1 VEIRRTAI
9 IKLDVDDSD
18 APHLHE
24 TIEEYL
30 WACNY
35 VVQDA
40 WQDDYKPTSKTEL
53 HRRTYRDVRE
63 QTRLQAN
70 LVQSARNRAAEA
82 IKGVVARW
90 QNGKKA
96 SQPHFTTPSVRYD
109 KRSATFHD
117 GHISLSTVNGRIE
130 AEYVLP
136 PEGDNP
142 HTRYLRNDE
151 YEVTGATLQYRD
163 ATDTF
168 FLHIGTKADVESEI
182 PDEGDAE
189 HSTVLGVDL
198 GIEQIAVTSTGMF
211 WSGDYLNHRRREYE
225 RVRDD
230 LQRTGT
236 ESAHRTIE
244 RMGDRETRWVEDY
257 IHRVSK
263 AIVQEA
269 VAHGCN
275 RIAFEELTD
284 IRDRMPGM
292 KAFHVWAFR
301 RLYDYVTYK
310 AREAG
315 IEAVQVDPAYTS
327 KRCSRC
333 GVITDGNRPSQ
344 AKFCCRKCGYDVNAD
359 YNAAKNIGFRLLRAG
374 QTSSHGG
381 ATRHL
386 ALKSGTMTVNG
397 GYSPTSGKVRTGVHR
412 QAHTHRWAGD
422 PWNNR

>member
-1 VEIRRTAI
+1 MVEVRRTVVV
-9 IKLDVDDSD
+9 KLNVDDSD
-18 APHLHE
+18 ATLLHE
-24 TIEEYL
+24 TVEEYL

-40 WQDDYKPTSKTEL
+40 WRDDYKPTSKTKL
-53 HRRTYRDVRE
+53 HDRTYADVRE
-63 QTRLQAN
+63 QTRLHAN

-96 SQPHFTTPSVRYD
+96 SQPHFTTPSLRYD

-117 GHISLSTVNGRIE
+117 DRASLSTVNGRIE

-142 HTRYLRNDE
+142 QTKYLRDNE

-163 ATDTF
+163 ETDTF
-168 FLHIGTKADVESEI
+168 FLHIGTKADVESEM
-182 PDEGDAE
+182 PAEGDAE

-211 WSGDYLNHRRREYE
+211 WSGGYLTHRRREYE
-225 RVRDD
+225 RVRGD

-244 RMGDRETRWVEDY
+244 RMGDRERRWVGDY
-257 IHRVSK
+257 LHRISK

-269 VAHGCN
+269 VAHGCD

-284 IRDRMPGM
+284 IRDRMPGA
-292 KAFHVWAFR
+292 KKFHVWAFR
-301 RLYDYVTYK
+301 RLYDYTAYK
-310 AREAG
+310 ADAEG
-315 IEAVQVDPAYTS
+315 IEVTQVDPAYTS
-327 KRCSRC
+327 KRCSKC
-333 GVITDGNRPSQ
+333 GTTLDENRPSQ
-344 AKFCCRKCGYDVNAD
+344 ARFCCRKCGYEVNAD
-359 YNAAKNIGFRLLRAG
+359 YNAAKNIGFRLLRGG
-374 QTSSHGG
+374 QKSPHGG

-386 ALKSGTMTVNG
+386 ALKSGTLNVNG
-397 GYSPTSGKVRTGVHR
+397 GYSPAD
-412 QAHTHRWAGD
+412 Q
-422 PWNNR
+422 

>member
-1 VEIRRTAI
+1 VEIRRTVI

-18 APHLHE
+18 ATHLHE

-63 QTRLQAN
+63 QTQLQAN
-70 LVQSARNRAAEA
+70 LVQSARNKAAEV
-82 IKGVVARW
+82 IKGVIARW

-117 GHISLSTVNGRIE
+117 NHVSLSTVYGRIE
-130 AEYVLP
+130 AEYILP

-142 HTRYLRNDE
+142 HTEYLRNDE
-151 YEVTGATLQYRD
+151 YDVTGATLQYRD

-168 FLHIGTKADVESEI
+168 FLHIGMKADVEAEI
-182 PDEGDAE
+182 PNEGDAE

-211 WSGDYLNHRRREYE
+211 WSGDYLNHRRQEYE
-225 RVRDD
+225 WVRGD
-230 LQRTGT
+230 LQLTGT
-236 ESAHRTIE
+236 ESAYRTIKQI
-244 RMGDRETRWVEDY
+244 GDREARWVENY
-257 IHRVSK
+257 LHRISK

-269 VAHGCN
+269 VAHGCD

-284 IRDRMPGM
+284 IRDRMPGV
-292 KAFHVWAFR
+292 KKFHTWAFR
-301 RLYDYVTYK
+301 RLYDYTAYK
-310 AREAG
+310 AEAEG
-315 IEAVQVDPAYTS
+315 IETTQVDPAYTS
-327 KRCSRC
+327 KRCSKC
-333 GVITDGNRPSQ
+333 GTTLDENRPSQ
-344 AKFCCRKCGYDVNAD
+344 ATFCCQKCGYEVNAD
-359 YNAAKNIGFRLLRAG
+359 YNAAKNIGLRLLRAG
-374 QTSSHGG
+374 QTSPHGG

-386 ALKSGTMTVNG
+386 ALKSGTLNVNG
-397 GYSPTSGKVRTGVHR
+397 GYSPASG
-412 QAHTHRWAGD
+412 
-422 PWNNR
+422 

>member
-1 VEIRRTAI
+1 MAEVRRTFVVKI
-9 IKLDVDDSD
+9 DMDDSD
-18 APHLHE
+18 ATLLHE
-24 TIEEYL
+24 TVEEYL

-53 HRRTYRDVRE
+53 HDRTYSDVRD

-90 QNGKKA
+90 KNGKTA

-117 GHISLSTVNGRIE
+117 DHVSLSTVNGRIE
-130 AEYVLP
+130 ADYVLP

-142 HTRYLRNDE
+142 QTKYLRNDE

-163 ATDTF
+163 GTDTF
-168 FLHIGTKADVESEI
+168 FLHIGTKTDVESEI

-189 HSTVLGVDL
+189 NSTVLGVDL
-198 GIEQIAVTSTGMF
+198 GIEQIAVTSSGMF

-225 RVRDD
+225 RVRGD

-244 RMGDRETRWVEDY
+244 RMGDREGRWVEDHL
-257 IHRVSK
+257 HRISK

-269 VAHGCN
+269 VAHGCD

-284 IRDRMPGM
+284 IRDRMPDA
-292 KAFHVWAFR
+292 KKFHTWAFR
-301 RLYDYVTYK
+301 RLYDYVAYK
-310 AREAG
+310 AEAEG
-315 IEAVQVDPAYTS
+315 IQVTQVDPAYTS
-327 KRCSRC
+327 KRCSKC
-333 GVITDGNRPSQ
+333 GTTLDENRTTQ
-344 AKFCCRKCGYDVNAD
+344 ARFCCQKCGYEIHAD

-374 QTSSHGG
+374 QKSPHGG

-386 ALKSGTMTVNG
+386 ALKSGTLNVNG
-397 GYSPTSGKVRTGVHR
+397 GYSP
-412 QAHTHRWAGD
+412 AD
-422 PWNNR
+422 D

>member
-1 VEIRRTAI
+1 MAEVRRTVVV
-9 IKLDVDDSD
+9 KLDVDDSD
-18 APHLHE
+18 AALLHE
-24 TIEEYL
+24 TVEEYL

-35 VVQDA
+35 VVDDA
-40 WQDDYKPTSKTEL
+40 WQDDYKPTSKTKL
-53 HRRTYRDVRE
+53 HDRTYSDVRE

-90 QNGKKA
+90 QNGKTA

-117 GHISLSTVNGRIE
+117 DHATLSTVHGRID
-130 AEYVLP
+130 AKYVLP

-142 HTRYLRNDE
+142 HTKYLRDDDF
-151 YEVTGATLQYRD
+151 EVTGATLQYRN

-168 FLHIGTKADVESEI
+168 FLHIGTKAAVESEM
-182 PDEGDAE
+182 PDDGDAE
-189 HSTVLGVDL
+189 HNTVLGVDL

-225 RVRDD
+225 RVRGE
-230 LQRTGT
+230 LQQTGT

-244 RMGDRETRWVEDY
+244 QMGDRETRWVEDY
-257 IHRVSK
+257 LHRISK

-269 VAHGCN
+269 VTHGCDE
-275 RIAFEELTD
+275 IAFEELTD
-284 IRDRMPGM
+284 IRDRLPNA
-292 KAFHVWAFR
+292 KKFHAWAFR

-310 AREAG
+310 ADGTG
-315 IEAVQVDPAYTS
+315 IDTTQVDPAYTS
-327 KRCSRC
+327 KRCSKC
-333 GVITDGNRPSQ
+333 GTTLDENRPSQ
-344 AKFCCRKCGYDVNAD
+344 ATFCCQKCDYELNAD

-374 QTSSHGG
+374 QKSPHGG

-386 ALKSGTMTVNG
+386 ALKSGTLNVNG
-397 GYSPTSGKVRTGVHR
+397 GYSPAT
-412 QAHTHRWAGD
+412 Q
-422 PWNNR
+422 